1 MHTSRLNV
9 FMRLFRD
16 GELTTWRP
24 VAKDGRDLPADQT
37 ALVRSE
43 VQIGSGETYDFEFV
57 PAAARQHLFEIKGA
71 GGALLASIRI
81 DVR

>member
-1 MHTSRLNV
+1 M
-9 FMRLFRD
+9 
-16 GELTTWRP
+16 
-24 VAKDGRDLPADQT
+24 
-37 ALVRSE
+37 
-43 VQIGSGETYDFEFV
+43 QIGNGETYDFEFV